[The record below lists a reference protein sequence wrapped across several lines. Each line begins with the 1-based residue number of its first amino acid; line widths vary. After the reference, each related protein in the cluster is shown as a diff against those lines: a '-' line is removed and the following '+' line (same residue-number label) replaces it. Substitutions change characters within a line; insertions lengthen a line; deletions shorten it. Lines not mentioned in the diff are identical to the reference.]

1 MSESTSISI
10 MYYID
15 RAYEIAPSRRRNMFY
30 ILTYEYGITD
40 MDDLIKW
47 TPPYNHRMYG
57 LSKSEVLFLEDLRR
71 EELRIRNSIE
81 MEKLKLKN
89 RLIIRSPEY
98 YKGEAIR
105 AYNILIANGITSLR
119 LLVAYSNDQLR
130 RLKGIGP
137 VRFEI
142 LRKGKN

>member
-1 MSESTSISI
+1 MDESISLR
-10 MYYID
+10 YYIETS
-15 RAYEIAPSRRRNMFY
+15 AKLAPCRRKSVFFVLNY
-30 ILTYEYGITD
+30 KYGIYD

-47 TPPYNHRMYG
+47 TPTYDHRMYG
-57 LSKSEVLFLEDLRR
+57 LSKSEVQFLEDLRR

-81 MEKLKLKN
+81 MRKLELKN
-89 RLIIRSPEY
+89 RLIMRSPEDR
-98 YKGEAIR
+98 KGEAIR
-105 AYNILIANGITSLR
+105 TYNILVSNGITNLR

-142 LRKGKN
+142 IRKGKN